1 VPHLPGIDF
10 SDPKSFLM
18 TLTDH
23 PSKLKL
29 HNRIKGEANP
39 PNLVLSDVKINTGI
53 RETVTNNYESRC
65 LQCNRNLR
73 GRSDKKF
80 CDAYCRNAYHN
91 EHKKHVNILHQKI
104 NGILKKNR
112 SILERFFK
120 FKNKPC
126 RVKRQMLLKRG
137 FNINF
142 FTHLTTDKRGRVFV
156 FCYEYG
162 YLLAED
168 TYLIIKQVSP
178 PDSYF
183 N

>member
-1 VPHLPGIDF
+1 
-10 SDPKSFLM
+10 M

-23 PSKLKL
+23 PSKLEPHTL
-29 HNRIKGEANP
+29 IKGEVNHL
-39 PNLVLSDVKINTGI
+39 NLVVREVKMNSLI
-53 RETVTNNYESRC
+53 RENITNNYQSRC
-65 LQCNRNLR
+65 LQCNRTLR
-73 GRSDKKF
+73 GRTDKKF
-80 CDAYCRNAYHN
+80 CDAYCRNVYHN
-91 EHKKHVNILHQKI
+91 GQKKHVNFSLQKI

-120 FKNKPC
+120 SKNKPC
-126 RVKRQMLLKRG
+126 RVKKQMLLKRG

-142 FTHLTTDKRGRVFV
+142 FTHLATDKKSRVFV

-162 YLLAED
+162 YLLTED
-168 TYLIIKQVSP
+168 TYLLIKQVSP